1 MQDSC
6 IIKFKEPTRCSITPE
21 RYNRTQR
28 NKWECYN
35 CSQLQSRVQ
44 RMTNTC
50 LWWNNW
56 TRALGQYELLNH
68 SLFACQYL
76 RHDIRKCTSKNFR
89 CNPSVLA
96 YGEEKIN
103 CLAQCFST
111 FSLKGAKSRLMS
123 LLEGRTE
130 TILTQVNCDVL
141 FPCITKS
148 VTQNI
153 RVDERLLREKVLVDR
168 TRLAEEWLR
177 TTGLTYSS

>member
-1 MQDSC
+1 
-6 IIKFKEPTRCSITPE
+6 
-21 RYNRTQR
+21 
-28 NKWECYN
+28 
-35 CSQLQSRVQ
+35 
-44 RMTNTC
+44 
-50 LWWNNW
+50 
-56 TRALGQYELLNH
+56 
-68 SLFACQYL
+68 
-76 RHDIRKCTSKNFR
+76 
-89 CNPSVLA
+89 
-96 YGEEKIN
+96 
-103 CLAQCFST
+103 
-111 FSLKGAKSRLMS
+111 MS

>member
-6 IIKFKEPTRCSITPE
+6 IIKLKKPTRCSITPE

-28 NKWECYN
+28 NKWKCYN
-35 CSQLQSRVQ
+35 CSQLPSRVQ
-44 RMTNTC
+44 RMTSTC

-56 TRALGQYELLNH
+56 TRALGQHELLNH
-68 SLFACQYL
+68 SLFACQCL
-76 RHDIRKCTSKNFR
+76 RHDILKCTSKNFR

-96 YGEEKIN
+96 YREEKIN
-103 CLAQCFST
+103 CPTQCFST
-111 FSLKGAKSRLMS
+111 FSLKGAKSRLTS

-130 TILTQVNCDVL
+130 TILKQVNWDVV

-153 RVDERLLREKVLVDR
+153 RVDERLLREKVLASR
-168 TRLAEEWLR
+168 MRFSEEWLR
-177 TTGLTYSS
+177 TLV